1 MREPGEAKVSEFCI
15 GEGKEVRF
23 VRKVRFWIKGVN

>member
-23 VRKVRFWIKGVN
+23 VGKGRFWIKGVN